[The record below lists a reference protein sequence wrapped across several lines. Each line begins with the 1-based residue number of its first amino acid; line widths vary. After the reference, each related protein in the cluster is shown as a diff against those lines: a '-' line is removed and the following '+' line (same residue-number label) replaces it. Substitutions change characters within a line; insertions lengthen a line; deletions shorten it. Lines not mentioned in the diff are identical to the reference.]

1 MPIARDPD
9 VASRRDY
16 DLIVV
21 GGGIY
26 GVMLALEATLR
37 DCSVLLLEKEDF
49 GGATSYNSLR
59 IIHGGLRDLK
69 TFDLRRYWR
78 FGRERRWFLDHFP
91 HLVERLPVLVP
102 LYQRGLMRTEVF
114 RLAFWVDRLLLPRR
128 DRRGEGGRHIPYGQ
142 VLSPSEVKQ
151 RFPAVDEEHLAGGA
165 LWYDARVPDSQ
176 RLIMEVLRSACRM
189 GATAL
194 NYMPAVDLLTDR
206 GRVAGV
212 QARDHRAG
220 TSYRFRADRVVNAAG
235 PWSPEVARS
244 FDQELAEFCGSLS
257 AWNVLFDRET
267 PTDCAVGAAPPE
279 SGNRHYF
286 LHPWKGRLL
295 MGTGHA
301 TREGSDT
308 SPRPTPDE
316 MDAFLDELNKA
327 FPALGLSRREV
338 LNVYSGALPVKQE
351 EATTLAKTDRW
362 IDHAKHGG
370 PEGLFSVQGTKFT
383 AARSTAE
390 RGVARIFPKR
400 AVSEEKRSVFRSC
413 RTGQSTP
420 RGIFDDHWEPA
431 SDDLTGWE
439 SLVQI
444 VQEEAV
450 VHLDDLI
457 LRRTSLG
464 DNPARALQVAPQL
477 CDLFDWGPG
486 RCQKEVRRVAEHFS
500 HVRNRSESN
509 ADVSTH
515 DIPPPHE

>member
-128 DRRGEGGRHIPYGQ
+128 DREGEGGRHIPYGQ

-165 LWYDARVPDSQ
+165 LWYDARMSDSQ

-194 NYMPAVDLLTDR
+194 NYMPAVDLLTDQ

-212 QARDHRAG
+212 RARDVQG
-220 TSYRFRADRVVNAAG
+220 GGDYEFRADRVVNAAG
-235 PWSPEVARS
+235 PWSPEVARN
-244 FDQELAEFCGSLS
+244 FDREPTEFCGYLS
-257 AWNVLFDRET
+257 AWNVLFDREV
-267 PTDCAVGAAPPE
+267 PADCAVGKKTTG
-279 SGNRHYF
+279 SGSRHYF

-295 MGTGHA
+295 VGTGHA
-301 TREGSDT
+301 IREDRDA
-308 SPRPTPDE
+308 SPDPSPEE
-316 MDAFLDELNKA
+316 MESFLRKLNEA
-327 FPALGLSRREV
+327 FPTLELGCEEILH
-338 LNVYSGALPVKQE
+338 VYSGFLPAKRGR
-351 EATTLAKTDRW
+351 ATTLAKTDRW
-362 IDHAKHGG
+362 IDHGDRGG
-370 PEGLFSVQGTKFT
+370 PEGLFSVQGMKFT

-390 RGVARIFPKR
+390 RGITYIFPDR
-400 AVSEEKRSVFRSC
+400 PVLEEKKNAFQQD
-413 RTGQSTP
+413 RTGRADRRGVFAYDWTP
-420 RGIFDDHWEPA
+420 DPEDA
-431 SDDLTGWE
+431 SWQDELARLIEDE
-439 SLVQI
+439 S
-444 VQEEAV
+444 V

-464 DNPARALQVAPQL
+464 DNPRRALRIAPQV
-477 CDLFDWGPG
+477 CDLFDWAEE
-486 RCQKEVRRVAEHFS
+486 RRRDEVERVQEYYAQPASAFS
-500 HVRNRSESN
+500 PVETR
-509 ADVSTH
+509 V
-515 DIPPPHE
+515 